1 MIVVETEFLESNSTV
16 RVTLDMILNYVIP
29 LVCLALFNYFI
40 YVEVQKTKL
49 VGRSGSFVFKLNSTS
64 MKDKEVNMTVMIFAI
79 VLVFA
84 IGNVFYLVIKILR
97 VKTTVSKTTLDFY
110 LKPIA
115 DLFIT
120 LKSSVTVIIY
130 GIFSKKF
137 RTIFSNVIRCKFQ
150 DSTPENEYIV
160 HLKLSPRLP
169 PRHSAPGLSPKHSD
183 SPKVLNNRISAF
195 WNEAWFVTALM

>member
-29 LVCLALFNYFI
+29 LFCLALFNYFI

-49 VGRSGSFVFKLNSTS
+49 VGRQGSFVFKLNSTS

-115 DLFIT
+115 DLLIT

-137 RTIFSNVIRCKFQ
+137 RKIFSDVIRCKLQ
-150 DSTPENEYIV
+150 DSTPNEYIV
-160 HLKLSPRLP
+160 HIKLSPRLS
-169 PRHSAPGLSPKHSD
+169 PRHSAPGISPKHSD

-195 WNEAWFVTALM
+195 

>member
-195 WNEAWFVTALM
+195 

>member
-29 LVCLALFNYFI
+29 LFCLALFNYFI

-49 VGRSGSFVFKLNSTS
+49 VGRQGSFVFKLNSTS

-115 DLFIT
+115 DLLIT

-137 RTIFSNVIRCKFQ
+137 RTIFSNVIRCKLQ
-150 DSTPENEYIV
+150 DSTPNEYILRKFEIEEWLAV
-160 HLKLSPRLP
+160 VS
-169 PRHSAPGLSPKHSD
+169 SS
-183 SPKVLNNRISAF
+183 
-195 WNEAWFVTALM
+195 